1 MILLTFK
8 ITREKVQEDRIDQ
21 FMVNN
26 DDIIKLQF
34 FSIYSRKVLS
44 AIFKFYFIIIL
55 FFMFISF
62 FFTLV
67 NDSFNKILEQLYLIT
82 MK

>member
-44 AIFKFYFIIIL
+44 SIFILFHYYFILYVYII
-55 FFMFISF
+55 

>member
-8 ITREKVQEDRIDQ
+8 IRREKVQEDQIDQ

-44 AIFKFYFIIIL
+44 SIFILFHYYFILYVYFINFFYFG
-55 FFMFISF
+55 
-62 FFTLV
+62 
-67 NDSFNKILEQLYLIT
+67 K
-82 MK
+82 